1 MGRIWERIIRTVK
14 NAMFR
19 MIKNTALTDFQ
30 LMTIFTEIEAIGLL
44 PTLVNPDDFEPLTP
58 IHLLIGRYNSGV
70 VIEKNDGDTSSRRR
84 WKQVAAISNQFS
96 KRWLIE
102 YLPTLQSRQ
111 KWNVNQTNIESGT
124 IVLLKEQ
131 NLRRGKWSLARMID
145 VCPSSDGIGDCTSR
159 NSEDYDRRIRST
171 SREDLSSRM

>member
-1 MGRIWERIIRTVK
+1 M
-14 NAMFR
+14 
-19 MIKNTALTDFQ
+19 
-30 LMTIFTEIEAIGLL
+30 
-44 PTLVNPDDFEPLTP
+44 
-58 IHLLIGRYNSGV
+58 IGRYNSGV

-102 YLPTLQSRQ
+102 YLPTLQSRR

-131 NLRRGKWSLARMID
+131 NLRRGNWSLAQMID
-145 VCPSSDGIGDCTSR
+145 VCPSSDGIGDCTSS

-171 SREDLSSRM
+171 SREDLPSGM